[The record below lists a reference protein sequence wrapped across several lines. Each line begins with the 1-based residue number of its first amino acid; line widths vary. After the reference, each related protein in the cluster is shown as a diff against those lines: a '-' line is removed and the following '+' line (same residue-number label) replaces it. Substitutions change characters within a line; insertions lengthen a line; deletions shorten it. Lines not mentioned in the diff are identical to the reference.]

1 MFGWLRYQISPG
13 TVGIVISVV
22 ALALAYFAYTHETSL
37 EKRMDGLQGQV
48 VALTEE
54 VQKLAPGSILLR
66 SQGDKTSPHDRINGL
81 ESSVRA
87 LTHEVQQL
95 RASDERIWKEL
106 TPRVK
111 LLRDH
116 E

>member
-13 TVGIVISVV
+13 TVAIVISV
-22 ALALAYFAYTHETSL
+22 LALGLAYLAYTHETSL

-48 VALTEE
+48 VALTDA
-54 VQKLAPGSILLR
+54 VQKLAPSSTLLR
-66 SQGDKTSPHDRINGL
+66 SQGDKTSLHNRINSL

-95 RASDERIWKEL
+95 RASDERLWKEL